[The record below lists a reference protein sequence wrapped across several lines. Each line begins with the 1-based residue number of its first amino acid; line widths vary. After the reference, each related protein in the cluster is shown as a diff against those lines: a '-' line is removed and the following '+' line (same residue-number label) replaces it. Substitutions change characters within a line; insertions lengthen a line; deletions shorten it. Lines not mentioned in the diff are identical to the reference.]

1 MRPTE
6 TSSPPGISPRV
17 TGLCQSAARVAGVP
31 RIEFSAPERAILDAD
46 GGQVEITRDALEAS
60 VAGGQDLLG
69 ELFCEVHSAEQRRP
83 QGATYTPPGVVETML
98 AWAAEQRGITRVVDE
113 AQAVHDSRLKSAALL
128 ER

>member
-1 MRPTE
+1 M
-6 TSSPPGISPRV
+6 
-17 TGLCQSAARVAGVP
+17 P